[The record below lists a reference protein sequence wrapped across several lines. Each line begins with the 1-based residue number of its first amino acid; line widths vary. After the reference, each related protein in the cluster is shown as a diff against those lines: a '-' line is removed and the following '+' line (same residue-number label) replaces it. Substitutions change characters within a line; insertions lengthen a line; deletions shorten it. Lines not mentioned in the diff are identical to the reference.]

1 MLLSEH
7 VCCVVI
13 AFKMTERVGQWICIK
28 FCIKLEHCSTKTI
41 WMIQKATAMGS
52 CWMAASTQ
60 QCAHS
65 CIASCAVFWWNI
77 RSPRWLSTTY
87 SPDLVLYDSW
97 LFPKLKSS
105 LKGKRFQTIDEIQ
118 ENKVG
123 QRIEIGRTVWG
134 PKVPIWTG
142 TAASLSYLQCFVYL
156 ASSYINVSIFHI
168 TWLDTF
174 WTNLV

>member
-105 LKGKRFQTIDEIQ
+105 LKGKTFQTVYETQ
-118 ENKVG
+118 ENMRGSWWWLGELCEVP
-123 QRIEIGRTVWG
+123 RCLFGRG
-134 PKVPIWTG
+134 LQHHCPI
-142 TAASLSYLQCFVYL
+142 Y
-156 ASSYINVSIFHI
+156 NVLCILHLLI
-168 TWLDTF
+168 
-174 WTNLV
+174 